1 MTERIAEART
11 TLERAYAG
19 YDVAFERALVGAI
32 TEAIAL
38 ASITNDQRVMA
49 LRTGEMI
56 GALATVMAMTLALV
70 PDADVPSRL
79 RDMVDK
85 LASRIRRDAA
95 KAKADGTF
103 NIFGAAR
110 GGHA

>member
-1 MTERIAEART
+1 MSERISEART
-11 TLERAYAG
+11 SLERAYAG
-19 YDVAFERALVGAI
+19 YDREFESTLVAAI
-32 TEAIAL
+32 VEAIAL
-38 ASITNDQRVMA
+38 ASITSDQRVMA
-49 LRTGEMI
+49 LRTGEML
-56 GALATVMAMTLALV
+56 GALATCMAATLALV

-103 NIFGAAR
+103 DIFGAAR